1 MTEATLDLRTASTS
15 TPGSGGTLP
24 ARPTPGAGYPEHST
38 VSGERWRDPKLLSC
52 VAALAHRYCA
62 RDPDLYHDL
71 YQEGLLE
78 AWLTE
83 LREPGSPIPHLVKKA
98 RERICDYRH
107 TGRSVDGKLNAAY
120 HRPFVY
126 GVLSLDGQ
134 VGPDHSRGPTLHEHV
149 PNREEPLEEMVIG
162 RLAAEDFL
170 GSLPSIDR
178 RMLELRLAG
187 FLWWEVSRITRL
199 SPRATFA
206 RLNAVRQLARGHW
219 ISEGREL
226 SHPGWRRRSRR
237 RVHPQ
242 TGDTRTEG

>member
-1 MTEATLDLRTASTS
+1 MALPEVSRAL
-15 TPGSGGTLP
+15 PGPHAPGVSRPLP
-24 ARPTPGAGYPEHST
+24 ANGLDGVAGP
-38 VSGERWRDPKLLSC
+38 SGERRENATLWRDSEVLSC

-62 RDPDLYHDL
+62 RDPNLYHDL

-83 LREPGSPIPHLVKKA
+83 LREPCSSIAHLVKKA

-120 HRPFVY
+120 HRRFVY
-126 GVLSLDGQ
+126 GVLNLDGE
-134 VGPDHSRGPTLHEHV
+134 VSPGDSRGITLHEYV

-162 RLAAEDFL
+162 RLAVEDFL
-170 GSLPSIDR
+170 GSLPSVDR

-187 FLWWEVSRITRL
+187 FLWWEVSRVTRL
-199 SPRATFA
+199 SPRDTFA
-206 RLNAVRQLARGHW
+206 RLRTIRQLARGHW

-226 SHPGWRRRSRR
+226 SQPGWRHRPRR
-237 RVHPQ
+237 RANLQPR
-242 TGDTRTEG
+242 G